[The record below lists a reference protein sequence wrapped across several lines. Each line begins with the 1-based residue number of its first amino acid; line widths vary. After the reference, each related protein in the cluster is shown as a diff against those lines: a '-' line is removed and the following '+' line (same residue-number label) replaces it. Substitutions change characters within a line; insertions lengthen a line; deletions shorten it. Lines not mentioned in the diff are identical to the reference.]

1 MKRTLVLTLASAVV
15 APALMA
21 VTTMAP
27 AGHAAV
33 SPLGLPLIRDHG
45 QGTSGAGL
53 PIISINWSGYAVT
66 SSSKF
71 TYVYSRFVQP
81 AITCSGAK
89 DLVTSNWVGLDGFAN
104 QTVEQDGTQG
114 MCAGSDHKTA
124 KYVAWYEMYPK
135 NSVNVFP
142 IKAGDTITTAVSYAS
157 GMFSLTVSDV
167 TSHKSHTKVAACSQC
182 QRASAEWIIERPAA
196 CTNPACTKASILA
209 LPDFGTSTM
218 SDDVAS
224 DGGADTGISGFVNYA
239 IEGDYNLNDTEQIGP
254 EGFVSV
260 DTVGPLAKKTNSFT
274 ATWDR
279 SGQPCPIKL

>member
-1 MKRTLVLTLASAVV
+1 MKRTLVFALATVV
-15 APALMA
+15 MAPVLMGLAPAA
-21 VTTMAP
+21 SGT
-27 AGHAAV
+27 
-33 SPLGLPLIRDHG
+33 PLPGGLPLIRDHG
-45 QGTSGAGL
+45 QGTTESGL

-66 SSSKF
+66 SPSKF
-71 TYVYSRFVQP
+71 TYVYSSFVQP

-114 MCAGSDHKTA
+114 VCAGANHMTP

-135 NSVNVFP
+135 NSVNVFS
-142 IKAGDTITTAVSYAS
+142 ISAGDTITAAVSYTS
-157 GMFSLTVSDV
+157 GMFSLTVSDL
-167 TSHKSHTKVAACSQC
+167 TSHKSHTDVAACSKC
-182 QRASAEWIIERPAA
+182 RRASAEWIIERPAQCA
-196 CTNPACTKASILA
+196 NHSCTKAAILA

-224 DGGADTGISGFVNYA
+224 DGGANTGISGFFNYA

-260 DTVGPLAKKTNSFT
+260 DTVGPLVKKTNSFT

-279 SGQPCPIKL
+279 SGEPCPITL